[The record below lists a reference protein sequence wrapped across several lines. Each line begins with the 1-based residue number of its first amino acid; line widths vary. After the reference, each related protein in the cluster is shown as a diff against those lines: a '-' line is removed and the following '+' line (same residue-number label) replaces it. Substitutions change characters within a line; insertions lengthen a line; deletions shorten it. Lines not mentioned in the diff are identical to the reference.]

1 MNTKKWYQSKT
12 IWGIVIAF
20 LGYILSNSLQVP
32 DVNLPADA
40 NYDLMAQAVKSIHEA
55 KGNLSVIIGQ
65 VMGLIGT
72 IVAIIGR
79 IKADTTID

>member
-1 MNTKKWYQSKT
+1 METKKWYQSKT
-12 IWGIVIAF
+12 IWGIAIAF
-20 LGYILSNSLQVP
+20 VGYVLSNSLQVP
-32 DVNLPADA
+32 DVTLPADA
-40 NYDLMAQAVKSIHEA
+40 NYDLLAQGVKSIQEA

-79 IKADTTID
+79 IKADTLID